1 MFKGLSQRAQ
11 RLLTILGQEE
21 AKRSNADQLL
31 PEHIMLAL
39 IKAADGKGFSVLQNL
54 KVNLLSLQL
63 QLEQSISPRS
73 GSVVFGDIPPSRRL
87 RGMLD
92 AASIEARSL
101 RHDYIGTEHLLLACI
116 RESQSITSL
125 FFEQE
130 SILID
135 EIRQMILEISG
146 SRDLSIISRQ
156 KKVLPG
162 ESTIQKNASL
172 LSEYSKD
179 LTAMASEGLLDP
191 VVGRENEIKRIIQ
204 ILSRRNKNNPV
215 LVGEPGVGKT
225 AIVEGLAQRI
235 VLENIPHNLVGKRLL
250 VLDLASVIAG
260 TKYRGEFEER
270 LKKIM
275 KEIAESKNIILFI
288 DELHTIIGAGGAEGA
303 MDASNMLKPAL
314 ARGDLQCIGATTLG
328 EYRKYFEKD
337 AALERRFQTVLVS
350 EPDAK
355 DTLKILQGIRMKYE
369 DHHNVRYPE
378 ETLEQIVELSDRY
391 LTDRFFP
398 DKAIDILD
406 ESGAMKKIEGDV
418 RPDELNQLEDKI
430 AELTEQKKELVQSQ
444 NYEKAAFIRDEVRR
458 LKVEIMN
465 IRKNWQNPENLNV
478 NIVHP
483 SDICSVI
490 SVITGIPVSSLNE
503 TEAKRLI
510 HLEKELHTTVIGQQ
524 KAIAVVANAIR
535 RSRAGVSSTKRPL
548 GSFIFLG
555 PTGVGKTLLAKTLA
569 KFMFGTE
576 DSLVR
581 IDMSDYMEKH
591 NSSRLVGAPPGYVG
605 FEDGG
610 VLTEK
615 IRRNPYS
622 VILFDE
628 IEKAHPDVFNLLLQ
642 VMEEGEL
649 KDNLGH
655 VINFRNTIIIMTSNA
670 GARLINQENKL
681 GFSAG
686 KDGVLDYSE
695 IHSSAMAE
703 LKRFFSPEFI
713 NRVDDII
720 VFNPLTHIEVSSI
733 LDIQIRELET
743 RLAEQKISLDIKP
756 AARNML
762 IENGYEPAFGARPMR
777 RLIQREIE
785 DPVALLIVSGKI
797 LLGDTIRVDGRAGKI
812 SVSVK
817 KQRKVV
823 TKADKNLPILVQEG
837 EIVAEQT
844 CTKK

>member
-21 AKRSNADQLL
+21 AKRSNSDQLL

-39 IKAADGKGFSVLQNL
+39 VKAADGKGFMVLQKAKL
-54 KVNLLSLQL
+54 NLLSLQL
-63 QLEQSISPRS
+63 QLEQAMSPRS
-73 GSVVFGDIPPSRRL
+73 GTVIFGDIPPSRRL

-116 RESQSITSL
+116 RETQSITSI
-125 FFEQE
+125 FFERE
-130 SILID
+130 SISID
-135 EIRQMILEISG
+135 EVRQMVMEITG
-146 SRDLSIISRQ
+146 TRDLSILSRQ
-156 KKVLPG
+156 KKNVTG
-162 ESTIQKNASL
+162 DATIQKTASL

-191 VVGRENEIKRIIQ
+191 VIGRENEIKRVIQ

-235 VLENIPHNLVGKRLL
+235 IVENIPHNLVGKRLL

-260 TKYRGEFEER
+260 TKYRGEFEDR

-275 KEIAESKNIILFI
+275 KEISESKNIILFI
-288 DELHTIIGAGGAEGA
+288 DEIHTIIGAGGAEGA

-314 ARGDLQCIGATTLG
+314 SRGDLQCIGATTLG

-337 AALERRFQTVLVS
+337 AALERRFQRVLIS
-350 EPDAK
+350 EPNAVE
-355 DTLKILQGIRMKYE
+355 TLKILEGVRTKYE
-369 DHHNVRYPE
+369 THHNVRYPQ
-378 ETLEQIVELSDRY
+378 ETLEQIVELSNRY

-418 RPDELNQLEDKI
+418 RPDELNQLEEKI
-430 AELTEQKKELVQSQ
+430 TELTEQKVELVQNQ

-458 LKVEIMN
+458 LKSEIN
-465 IRKNWQNPENLNV
+465 TIRKNWQNPETEDV

-490 SVITGIPVSSLNE
+490 SEITGIPVSSLNE
-503 TEAKRLI
+503 TESQRLI
-510 HLEKELHTTVIGQQ
+510 HLEKELHKSVIGQK
-524 KAIAVVANAIR
+524 KAISVIANAIR

-576 DSLVR
+576 ESLVR

-591 NSSRLVGAPPGYVG
+591 NASRLVGAPPGYIG
-605 FEDGG
+605 FEEGG
-610 VLTEK
+610 LLTEK

-670 GARLINQENKL
+670 GARLINHENRL
-681 GFSAG
+681 GFSVG
-686 KDGVLDYSE
+686 KVGLLDYSE
-695 IHSSAMAE
+695 IQSSAMGE
-703 LKRFFSPEFI
+703 LKRLFSPEFI

-720 VFNPLTHIEVSSI
+720 VFNALTNEEVSSI
-733 LDIQIRELET
+733 LKIQIKELEN
-743 RLAEQKISLDIKP
+743 RLAEQNISLDIKP
-756 AARNML
+756 AARTWL
-762 IENGYEPAFGARPMR
+762 TENGYEPAFGARPMR

-785 DPVALLIVSGKI
+785 DPIALLIVSAKVVSGDTVRIDGRSGKI
-797 LLGDTIRVDGRAGKI
+797 IISIKKQGKSIKELDKSLPI
-812 SVSVK
+812 SVQESTI
-817 KQRKVV
+817 V
-823 TKADKNLPILVQEG
+823 T
-837 EIVAEQT
+837 EQT